1 MRHTIGLSIEARF
14 DMARAAGHTLFQFL
28 FSISVAA
35 VFLSP
40 VSAVAQAPE
49 IKQPTVFITGAN
61 RGIGFALARQYA
73 ERGWGVIATCRS
85 PDKASDLQSLR
96 AEHPQVVIEPLDV
109 TDFAGIDALA
119 ERYRDVPI
127 DILINNAGILG
138 DNDKQ
143 KFGTFDYSAFDAVM
157 AVNTRGPI
165 KIVEAFIDNVTASDQ
180 QKIMNISSY
189 VGSIERTFGGPN
201 FYRASKAALNM
212 SMATIARELKY
223 SKIKARKT
231 ITVGL
236 IDPGVVDT
244 GFAGKLPI
252 PMISADESAAG
263 VIAIIDAYTPKETG
277 TFIRYDGK
285 PIPW

>member
-1 MRHTIGLSIEARF
+1 MRHTVILSNEARL
-14 DMARAAGHTLFQFL
+14 DMKKAAGYTFIQFL
-28 FSISVAA
+28 LLIIVAA

-40 VSAVAQAPE
+40 ATAAAQAPE

-73 ERGWGVIATCRS
+73 ERGWGV
-85 PDKASDLQSLR
+85 
-96 AEHPQVVIEPLDV
+96 
-109 TDFAGIDALA
+109 
-119 ERYRDVPI
+119 ERYRGVPI

-143 KFGTFDYSAFDAVM
+143 KFGTFDYSAFDQVM

-189 VGSIERTFGGPN
+189 VGSIERTFGGQN

-244 GFAGKLPI
+244 GFAGELPI
-252 PMISADESAAG
+252 PMIPADESAAG
-263 VIAIIDAYTPKETG
+263 VIAVIDAYTPKETG